1 MEIIFLG
8 CGTSVGVPMIGCDCP
23 VCTSKNP
30 KNRRTRASVAVRSG
44 ETTLLVDS
52 GPDLHWQALREN
64 LRRLDAVLYTHEHL
78 DHVAGF
84 DELRA
89 FCWRR
94 EDPLPLYAGA
104 GCLHQLRTMY
114 AWAFCN
120 QYHGY
125 VRPEAH
131 EHGNT
136 PFCVGDIE
144 VTPVPV
150 LHGTVE
156 TCGYVFRS
164 GGASFGYVPD
174 VKEIPEASR
183 PLLQGLTALAMDG
196 LNFDKEHRSHMSVQQ
211 SAEEMQALRAELGVV
226 THTSHSVEYEAV
238 SRNLPKGVIL
248 AYDGLRLEL

>member
-23 VCTSKNP
+23 VCTSNNP

-94 EDPLPLYAGA
+94 EDPLPLYAVA

-150 LHGTVE
+150 QHGTVE

-196 LNFDKEHRSHMSVQQ
+196 LNFDKAHRSHMSVQQ

>member
-23 VCTSKNP
+23 VCTSLNP
-30 KNRRTRASVAVRSG
+30 KNRRTRASVLVRSG
-44 ETTLLVDS
+44 ETALLVDS

-94 EDPLPLYAGA
+94 ENPLPLYAGA

-114 AWAFCN
+114 AWAFSN

-125 VRPEAH
+125 VRPEPH
-131 EHGNT
+131 EHGNK
-136 PFCVGDIE
+136 PFRVGDIE

-156 TCGYVFRS
+156 TCGYVFRCD
-164 GGASFGYVPD
+164 GTSFGYVPD
-174 VKEIPEASR
+174 VKEIPETSR

-196 LNFDKEHRSHMSVQQ
+196 LNFDKAHRSHMSVQQ
-211 SAEEMQALRAELGVV
+211 SAEEMKTLGAKLGVV
-226 THTSHSVEYEAV
+226 THTSHSVEYEDV

>member
-23 VCTSKNP
+23 VCTSNNP

-94 EDPLPLYAGA
+94 EDPLPLYAGS

-125 VRPEAH
+125 VRPEPH

-150 LHGTVE
+150 QHGTVE

-174 VKEIPEASR
+174 VKEIPETSR
-183 PLLQGLTALAMDG
+183 ALLRGLDALAMDG

-211 SAEEMQALRAELGVV
+211 SAEEMQALGAGLGVV
-226 THTSHSVEYEAV
+226 THTSHSIEYEAV
-238 SRNLPKGVIL
+238 TGSLPPGVIL
-248 AYDGLRLEL
+248 AYDGLRLKL